1 MPLELVKA
9 KKATVNVDTSG
20 DLPEVWVAGFI
31 YDGLGAY
38 LNQLFMDLQRY
49 YGGVRLYVDS
59 GGGYVADALSTYD
72 FVRQKGI
79 KLYVEGYGQVSS
91 AATLYLCAAG
101 PKNCALA
108 PNCDSVI
115 HSPFNIY
122 TGDIAEDQVERLA
135 VIYSEATG
143 MSTKEAKKLMAA
155 GDEGKTLS
163 AKEMKELGFVAQ
175 VLKPAKAAA
184 TVKQS
189 SEVEEVEVY
198 QLQHKAA
205 AAEVMPTPTM
215 SEETTKVKRTFNV
228 KLTAAQAL
236 TAMSKTGL
244 LHEVEIDVV
253 QEVKEAEE
261 AAHHLAEEVGTIK
274 TENEGLKTTVN
285 TITSERNALKTT
297 VDEVTGKLTAA
308 EKTIADM
315 KAAHATEIDALK
327 AQLEKLGAAPVAGA
341 AGGDTG
347 GTQVVAG
354 LPNAEKPSLGQR
366 ILKTVLDQT
375 TETERSLAKRATA

>member
-1 MPLELVKA
+1 
-9 KKATVNVDTSG
+9 
-20 DLPEVWVAGFI
+20 
-31 YDGLGAY
+31 
-38 LNQLFMDLQRY
+38 
-49 YGGVRLYVDS
+49 
-59 GGGYVADALSTYD
+59 
-72 FVRQKGI
+72 
-79 KLYVEGYGQVSS
+79 
-91 AATLYLCAAG
+91 
-101 PKNCALA
+101 
-108 PNCDSVI
+108 
-115 HSPFNIY
+115 
-122 TGDIAEDQVERLA
+122 
-135 VIYSEATG
+135 
-143 MSTKEAKKLMAA
+143 
-155 GDEGKTLS
+155 
-163 AKEMKELGFVAQ
+163 
-175 VLKPAKAAA
+175 
-184 TVKQS
+184 
-189 SEVEEVEVY
+189 
-198 QLQHKAA
+198 
-205 AAEVMPTPTM
+205 
-215 SEETTKVKRTFNV
+215 
-228 KLTAAQAL
+228 
-236 TAMSKTGL
+236 MSKTGL

-285 TITSERNALKTT
+285 TITGERNALKTT

>member
-9 KKATVNVDTSG
+9 KKATVNWSMSDGGT
-20 DLPEVWVAGFI
+20 PEVFVSGFI
-31 YDGLGAY
+31 YDGFGAY
-38 LNQLFMDLQRY
+38 LNETLLYLQRE
-49 YGGVRLYVDS
+49 YGGSTMYLDCI
-59 GGGYVADALSTYD
+59 GGLVSDALSTYD
-72 FVRQKGI
+72 FVRAKGI
-79 KLYVEGYGQVSS
+79 NLKVECYGMVAS

-101 PKNCALA
+101 AKNCSMSE
-108 PNCDSVI
+108 NCDLVP
-115 HSPFNIY
+115 HTPYDVY
-122 TGDIAEDQVERLA
+122 TGEKNEEEAMRIAK
-135 VIYSEATG
+135 IYAEHTG
-143 MSTKEAKKLMAA
+143 MSVKECLALMKA
-155 GDEGKTLS
+155 GDDGATLS
-163 AKEMKELGFVAQ
+163 AADAKKQGWIASVIKA
-175 VLKPAKAAA
+175 KKAAA
-184 TVKQS
+184 AAIAAPVH
-189 SEVEEVEVY
+189 EIEVY

-285 TITSERNALKTT
+285 TITGERNALKTT